1 MDYGYGHGAQWGGYH
16 GDDLASHFHGYPE
29 LGELRGFGF
38 LKKMKGRFGGMMSKF
53 KNMMGGGGGCSSGG
67 GGKWS
72 DIAPKIQDIQGRI
85 TGGLK
90 SIADA
95 SGNK

>member
-16 GDDLASHFHGYPE
+16 GDELASHFYGYPE
-29 LGELRGFGF
+29 LGEFRGLGGF
-38 LKKMKGRFGGMMSKF
+38 LKKF
-53 KNMMGGGGGCSSGG
+53 KRG
-67 GGKWS
+67 GGKKMPWS
-72 DIAPKIQDIQGRI
+72 KIAPKIQDIQGRI